1 MTMSAREAVANA
13 YRAVADAF
21 QRGDADSI
29 SELYTDEAELFV
41 PGAPVIEGRRAIR
54 ETWRSI
60 VGSGGNTLIV
70 EVREVRE
77 SGALAYDTGHFTA
90 AAPDGSILNTGKWIV
105 IWERQSSGAWKIHRD
120 FFHWDIPPSPA
131 TTP

>member
-1 MTMSAREAVANA
+1 MTMSAGEAVANA
-13 YRAVADAF
+13 YRALADAF

-54 ETWRSI
+54 EVWRSI

-70 EVREVRE
+70 EVREVQE
-77 SGALAYDTGHFTA
+77 SGVLAYDTGQFTA
-90 AAPDGSILNTGKWIV
+90 AAPDGSVINTGKWIV
-105 IWERQSSGAWKIHRD
+105 IWERQSGGAWKIHRD
-120 FFHWDIPPSPA
+120 FFHWDIAPVPA